1 MPRATAPAPLGPI
14 AGGGSP
20 IHRSGATVSKPSRI
34 EEILKVAEPHS
45 TLERC
50 MRSATEGRLTMRDIR
65 EDLQER
71 ADLAQDRMKAL
82 DLHFKRRL
90 EMLRREC
97 EANTSELKTVLA
109 TIIRLMEFEDRRM
122 GGSGP
127 VLAKQTAQELDQAV

>member
-1 MPRATAPAPLGPI
+1 
-14 AGGGSP
+14 
-20 IHRSGATVSKPSRI
+20 VSKPSRI

-97 EANTSELKTVLA
+97 EANTSELKSVLA

-127 VLAKQTAQELDQAV
+127 VLATQTAQELDQAV